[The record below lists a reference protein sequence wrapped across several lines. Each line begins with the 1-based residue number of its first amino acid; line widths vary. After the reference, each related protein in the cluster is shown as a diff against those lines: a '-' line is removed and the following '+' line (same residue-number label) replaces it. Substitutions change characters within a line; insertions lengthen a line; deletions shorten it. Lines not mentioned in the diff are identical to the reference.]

1 MKKYALII
9 EGCWCGRTHIHN
21 FYDTMYEAIIGARDF
36 ISEHFGDDINK
47 DNEALH
53 DFAENDFQYLDDIF
67 VIDEI
72 KVD

>member
-9 EGCWCGRTHIHN
+9 EGYYCGRTHIHN
-21 FYDTMYEAIIGARDF
+21 FYDTMHEAILAARDF
-36 ISEHFGDDINK
+36 INREFGYDTDK
-47 DNEALH
+47 GNEALC
-53 DFAENDFQYLDDIF
+53 DFAENDFEYLDDVF